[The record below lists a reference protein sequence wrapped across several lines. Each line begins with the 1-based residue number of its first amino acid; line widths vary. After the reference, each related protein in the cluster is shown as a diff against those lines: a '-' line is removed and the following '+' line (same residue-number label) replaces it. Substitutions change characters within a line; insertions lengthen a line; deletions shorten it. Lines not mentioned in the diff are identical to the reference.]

1 MLPSEAALAHKEMLL
16 TYPEYVQKQIAL
28 LTHKCIILGVPVLFT
43 RMQEGPVVRA
53 FFFQL
58 IGNALFSPLLSKEE
72 EIAGTLGVEAV
83 RIERVLGEISIS
95 VPRSDRQLIEFDKCL
110 HTMLTSPLTK
120 DMALPLLMGVTTDG
134 KHLYADLSAQPHL
147 LIAGTT
153 GSGKSVYTAQLIC
166 SLALFRTPEELEFI
180 LVDTKNLD
188 LVLFKELEHVKYVLS
203 NITDLRAALIAL
215 LEEVRLRNLE
225 MSGIARNITEWNLLQ
240 DVHADAIFIPDA
252 QKYKDYEHS
261 RKMKHKVLIVDELAD
276 VFMQDRA
283 FLGQFKKNERP
294 PSIEGLIQQIAQI
307 SRAAGVHMIL
317 ATQRPSVKTLTGEIK
332 ANFPA
337 RVSFKLP
344 TQTDSRVIL
353 DENGAE
359 NLLGR
364 GDYLYKIAGSDT
376 VKRAHSAFISTNDI
390 AMILMQNSE
399 IRRQYESIPRTSR
412 SPNGEATLSY

>member
-1 MLPSEAALAHKEMLL
+1 MLPSELQLKQKALLEQYA
-16 TYPEYVQKQIAL
+16 PAIQKQVHI
-28 LTHKCIILGVPVLFT
+28 LTIKCVSLGVPSLFT
-43 RMQEGPVVRA
+43 RMIEGPVVRT
-53 FFFQL
+53 FFFQPQGL
-58 IGNALFSPLLSKEE
+58 AQFGPLMSKEE
-72 EIAGTLGVEAV
+72 ELAGSLGVESV
-83 RIERVLGEISIS
+83 RVERVLGEIAIS

-120 DMALPLLMGVTTDG
+120 DMALPLLMGTSTNG
-134 KHLYADLSAQPHL
+134 EHLYADLSAQPHL

-166 SLALFRTPEELEFI
+166 SLALFRTPEELEFV

-188 LVLFKELEHVKYVLS
+188 LVLFKGLEHVKYVLS
-203 NITDLRAALIAL
+203 NIEDLRIAL
-215 LEEVRLRNLE
+215 QQLLGEVRLRNQE
-225 MSGIARNITEWNLLQ
+225 MSGIARNITEWNQLQ
-240 DVHADAIFIPDA
+240 DIHASAIRGSGM
-252 QKYKDYEHS
+252 QKYKDYERS

-283 FLGQFKKNERP
+283 YLSTFKKNERP
-294 PSIEGLIQQIAQI
+294 PSIEGLVQQIAQI
-307 SRAAGVHMIL
+307 SRAAGVHLIL

-359 NLLGR
+359 NLLGK

-376 VKRAHSAFISTNDI
+376 VKRAHSAFVSTNDI
-390 AMILMQNSE
+390 ATILIQNE
-399 IRRQYESIPRTSR
+399 QIRRQYEMQK
-412 SPNGEATLSY
+412 